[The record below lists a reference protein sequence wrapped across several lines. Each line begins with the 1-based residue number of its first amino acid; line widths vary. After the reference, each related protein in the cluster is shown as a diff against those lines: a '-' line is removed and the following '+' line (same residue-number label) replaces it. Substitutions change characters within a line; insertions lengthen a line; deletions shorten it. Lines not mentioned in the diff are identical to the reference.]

1 MVSGETKG
9 IQIVFLGLRRTRR
22 NRIWNSIAAAMRE
35 AGSRQQPAI
44 SLLLRMTTNT
54 NCSHVLQKCASV
66 HFCEHVESN
75 AALKLLNV
83 EKAAG
88 MVLAGDLG
96 RL

>member
-1 MVSGETKG
+1 
-9 IQIVFLGLRRTRR
+9 
-22 NRIWNSIAAAMRE
+22 MRE

-75 AALKLLNV
+75 AALKVL
-83 EKAAG
+83 KAAG